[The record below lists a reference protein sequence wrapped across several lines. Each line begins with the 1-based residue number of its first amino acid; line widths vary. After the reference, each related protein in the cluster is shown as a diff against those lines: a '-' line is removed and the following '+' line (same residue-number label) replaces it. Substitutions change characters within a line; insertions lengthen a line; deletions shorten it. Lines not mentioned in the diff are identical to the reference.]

1 MKSKILE
8 RLEQSELLLPAL
20 IADGL
25 SANDRIKVRLSA
37 LQAAAAHARRPDGRR
52 IDLADE
58 CRTAGLDAIA
68 IEDLVGHATVSS
80 DGQLTTSGLAAL
92 LAAIWGDALD
102 MVRAVGAGDP
112 ASGDAFDARL
122 AAIRTAGTQDAS
134 DAIEFDRVARLTE
147 VTNAD
152 HDSLHRLVMDLHK
165 ALNRLAAAN
174 AEESLAGAHVYGLQA
189 DDRAMVEAFMRGVE
203 LTRKL
208 KFDHPGLSTTA
219 IRANGRLTIQ
229 NDIGETDA
237 HVVVISVAN
246 DAVTLT
252 YTDVHLARAKFF
264 TRLFD
269 DFSVEW
275 SGLDR
280 KTAEGLGDDGV
291 FYLVTGRCRSVD
303 EHARGAFLEAVG
315 AALVF
320 LIDWN
325 KARKVLRDWVSKGDA
340 IHVLEHAA
348 RHRFGHRGFLELG
361 GRELVASAVHHAA
374 SARIG
379 FGEQLDQALGREA
392 AVQFLQNVL
401 KVAAETLLEGGSPRL
416 ARDRI
421 EADLVQRLQ
430 RVDAK
435 LLAVVLRQSGLARQ
449 IAADIAHFLAAQ
461 RANVSAS
468 GTSLAARARLVEE
481 KADRI
486 ALEARNEVARLQA
499 NPLIAQLVDRVE
511 QAIDELEQAAFVC
524 SLAPPQIPAALLGPL
539 AELCAAAVAGTEAA
553 ASGVAAAMDLPDRH
567 RADAEEALSAVGRLI
582 DAEHRG
588 DAAERGVTARV
599 FSGEFDLKTSL
610 SVLDL
615 ARSLER
621 ATDRLAG
628 FGHLLRE
635 RVLADL
641 SA

>member
-8 RLEQSELLLPAL
+8 RLEQSEFLLPGL

-25 SANDRIKVRLSA
+25 SANDRIKTRLSV
-37 LQAAAAHARRPDGRR
+37 LQAAAAHARRPDSRR
-52 IDLADE
+52 IDLANE
-58 CRTAGLDAIA
+58 CRAAGLDAIA
-68 IEDLVGHATVSS
+68 IEDLVGHARVSG
-80 DGQLTTSGLAAL
+80 DGRLTTSGLAAL

-102 MVRAVGAGDP
+102 MVRAVGAGDHV
-112 ASGDAFDARL
+112 SGDAFDARL
-122 AAIRTAGTQDAS
+122 AAIRAACAQAPS
-134 DAIEFDRVARLTE
+134 DAIEFDQVARLTE
-147 VTNAD
+147 VTDAD
-152 HDSLHRLVMDLHK
+152 RDSLHLLVMDLHK

-174 AEESLAGAHVYGLQA
+174 AEENLAGAHVYGLQA

-203 LTRKL
+203 STRKL

-219 IRANGRLTIQ
+219 IRANGKFTIQ

-237 HVVVISVAN
+237 HVVVIAVEG
-246 DAVTLT
+246 DGVTLT

-269 DFSVEW
+269 DFTVEW

-280 KTAEGLGDDGV
+280 KTAEGLGDGGV
-291 FYLVTGRCRSVD
+291 FYLVTGRCRGVD
-303 EHARGAFLEAVG
+303 ERSRGAFLEAVG

-340 IHVLEHAA
+340 IHILEHAA

-374 SARIG
+374 STRIG

-392 AVQFLQNVL
+392 AVEFLRNVL

-435 LLAVVLRQSGLARQ
+435 LLTVVLRQSGLARQ
-449 IAADIAHFLAAQ
+449 IAADVAHFLAAQ
-461 RANVSAS
+461 RAGVPAS
-468 GTSLAARARLVEE
+468 GASLAVRARLVEE

-486 ALEARNEVARLQA
+486 ALEARNEIARLQA
-499 NPLIAQLVDRVE
+499 SPLIAQLVDRVE

-524 SLAPPQIPAALLGPL
+524 SLAPAQIPAALLGSL
-539 AELCAAAVAGTEAA
+539 TEVCAAAVAGAEAA
-553 ASGVAAAMDLPDRH
+553 AIGVAAAMDLPDRY

-582 DAEHRG
+582 DAEHCG
-588 DAAERGVTARV
+588 DAAERGVTTKI

-635 RVLADL
+635 WVLADL